1 MALTCS
7 EPGPWQLSQSNLP
20 GWDLPIRPISVL
32 PNDAACSA
40 WHPRQ
45 VFEPTKWPKT
55 TGATYAG
62 GACLGCFGA
71 ARGAVFGFDLEAG
84 SGTEFGV
91 VFGTGSCGACLP
103 NNSRRASKALSA
115 SAILSCGALDE
126 PESSIP
132 ICCA

>member
-1 MALTCS
+1 MCS

-32 PNDAACSA
+32 PNAAAWSA

-45 VFEPTKWPKT
+45 VFEPTKWPTT

-62 GACLGCFGA
+62 AAGLARFGVARGVALGAGFGA
-71 ARGAVFGFDLEAG
+71 GL
-84 SGTEFGV
+84 GV
-91 VFGTGSCGACLP
+91 VFGVESGGGCLP
-103 NNSRRASKALSA
+103 NNPRRASKALSA
-115 SAILSCGALDE
+115 SAIRSGSVLDE

-132 ICCA
+132 